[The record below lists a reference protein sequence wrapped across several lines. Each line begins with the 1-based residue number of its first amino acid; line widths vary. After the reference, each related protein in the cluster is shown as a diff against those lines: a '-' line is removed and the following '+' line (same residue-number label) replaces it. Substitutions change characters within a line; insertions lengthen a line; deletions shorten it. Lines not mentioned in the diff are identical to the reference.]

1 MENKVLA
8 IVNGR
13 EVTDMD
19 LQQNIARFPRERQSY
34 FSSEEGKRRLLDQ
47 VISYELIYNYA
58 KDTNID
64 SDIEFK
70 TQLENVEKEI
80 LTQYTINKVL
90 SEIQVSDEEIKEY
103 YENNENMFVGQ
114 ETVRAK
120 HILVETI
127 DKASQI
133 VDEIREGLSF
143 EEAASKYSSCPSKAQ
158 GGDLGQFTRGSMVP
172 EFEEVAF
179 KLNIGEVSEPVKTQF
194 GYHLIKVEEKG
205 EQTSKKFD
213 EVEVEI
219 RNNILQEK
227 QNKKYM
233 ELTMEL
239 KDKYQVV
246 LK

>member
-1 MENKVLA
+1 M
-8 IVNGR
+8 
-13 EVTDMD
+13 
-19 LQQNIARFPRERQSY
+19 
-34 FSSEEGKRRLLDQ
+34 
-47 VISYELIYNYA
+47 
-58 KDTNID
+58 
-64 SDIEFK
+64 
-70 TQLENVEKEI
+70 
-80 LTQYTINKVL
+80 L

>member
-64 SDIEFK
+64 SDIQFK

-127 DKASQI
+127 EKASQI

-158 GGDLGQFTRGSMVP
+158 GGDLGSFTRGSMVP

-179 KLNIGEVSEPVKTQF
+179 KLNIGEISEPVKTQF

-213 EVEVEI
+213 EVEAEI